1 MNYTQNT
8 KIAQVTEKTL
18 VVGVD
23 IAKETQYAR
32 AFNYR
37 GIEIFMSRKVIS
49 FSNRTEGFG
58 TFLDWIQE
66 LMDGYDMEQ
75 VIVGMEPTGH
85 YCAHIQC
92 A

>member
-37 GIEIFMSRKVIS
+37 GIELFMSRKVIS

-75 VIVGMEPTGH
+75 VICMVTAYYIIEVV
-85 YCAHIQC
+85 
-92 A
+92 